1 MAQILVRGLDDAL
14 VARLKERARENHRS
28 LQGESSDPR
37 RAASTSTCDSHASAR
52 RTLSRQVK
60 AILEEAAAQATNAE
74 VEAILDRWQRHWQ
87 QKGKTFSDSA
97 ELIREDRDSR

>member
-1 MAQILVRGLDDAL
+1 MAQILVRGLDDTL
-14 VARLKERARENHRS
+14 VARLKERARENHSS
-28 LQGESSDPR
+28 LQRE
-37 RAASTSTCDSHASAR
+37 
-52 RTLSRQVK
+52 VK

-74 VEAILDRWQRHWQ
+74 VEAILDKWQRHWR

>member
-1 MAQILVRGLDDAL
+1 LALSRRDAIILEAARKEKQSMAQILVRGLDDAV
-14 VARLKERARENHRS
+14 VARLKERARDNRRS
-28 LQGESSDPR
+28 LQGE
-37 RAASTSTCDSHASAR
+37 
-52 RTLSRQVK
+52 VK

-87 QKGKTFSDSA
+87 EKGKIFSDSA

>member
-1 MAQILVRGLDDAL
+1 MAQILVRGLDAAL

-28 LQGESSDPR
+28 LQGE
-37 RAASTSTCDSHASAR
+37 
-52 RTLSRQVK
+52 VK

-74 VEAILDRWQRHWQ
+74 IEAILDRWQRHWQ
-87 QKGKTFSDSA
+87 QKGKFFSDSA